1 LWRGDDGEAAANF
14 IADWYEKAEVL
25 GEIDVKEYLGL
36 WEAMAAGVMVRPKF
50 GMHPRLRILGPI
62 EARLTHFDT
71 IIAGEVN
78 EGVWPQ
84 AAASDPWM
92 SRPMKKDFGFPL
104 PEKAI
109 GVSGLDFSLLMGAEE
124 VFLTRAERVQGT
136 PMVKSR
142 WWMRLETVLKALNL
156 SINDFSDVVYR
167 LSAKNFDKPERFEK
181 VNAPAP
187 CPPVSARPRELSA
200 SAIELLMR
208 DPYSVFAKY
217 ILRLKPLDDVETDL
231 TMADY
236 GTIIHAILE
245 KFNNKYNEA
254 LPPDALEKLLEI
266 GKESFAENNLA
277 LERRAFW
284 WPNFEKIAEHLVKV
298 EEEYR
303 QEVRKV
309 HNEVKGKFSFNA
321 PAGVFTV
328 TAKADRV
335 DETKDGR
342 INIIDYKTG
351 KIRTPKEVAK
361 GFAPQLPIEG
371 LIAEKGGFG
380 TLPAAEVAKL
390 IYWQLGRRETVI
402 EENMED
408 ILATTEDHLH
418 KLISVFDFETTP
430 YICHPNPKRIPEY
443 SDYEQLARVKEWS
456 VAEEE

>member
-1 LWRGDDGEAAANF
+1 
-14 IADWYEKAEVL
+14 
-25 GEIDVKEYLGL
+25 
-36 WEAMAAGVMVRPKF
+36 M
-50 GMHPRLRILGPI
+50 
-62 EARLTHFDT
+62 
-71 IIAGEVN
+71 
-78 EGVWPQ
+78 Q
-84 AAASDPWM
+84 
-92 SRPMKKDFGFPL
+92 KKRWKSL
-104 PEKAI
+104 P
-109 GVSGLDFSLLMGAEE
+109 
-124 VFLTRAERVQGT
+124 
-136 PMVKSR
+136 P
-142 WWMRLETVLKALNL
+142 
-156 SINDFSDVVYR
+156 
-167 LSAKNFDKPERFEK
+167 
-181 VNAPAP
+181 
-187 CPPVSARPRELSA
+187 
-200 SAIELLMR
+200 
-208 DPYSVFAKY
+208 
-217 ILRLKPLDDVETDL
+217 DDVETDL

-380 TLPAAEVAKL
+380 MLPAAEVAKL